1 MPQAVIA
8 GSCTV
13 AGQVAE
19 VYTSLAAVALWLWL
33 TKRVKL
39 AELAQIGLART
50 GLAQAEFA
58 RTEVAQTELEQTELA
73 QT

>member
-19 VYTSLAAVALWLWL
+19 VRTSLAVVAPWLWL

-39 AELAQIGLART
+39 AELPRIEL
-50 GLAQAEFA
+50 A